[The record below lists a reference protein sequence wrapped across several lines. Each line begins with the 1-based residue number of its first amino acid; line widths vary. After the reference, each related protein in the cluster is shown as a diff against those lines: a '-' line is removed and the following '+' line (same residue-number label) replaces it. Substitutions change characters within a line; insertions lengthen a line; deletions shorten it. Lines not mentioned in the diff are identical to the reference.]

1 MQRGM
6 FESQKGPSGREDRGG
21 VELSGDSMEE
31 ADEFVRNGVLM
42 TNGDL
47 FDSMEND
54 GCFKDGGVERA
65 NSMYGQE
72 RRVN

>member
-31 ADEFVRNGVLM
+31 ADEFVRNGVVLSS
-42 TNGDL
+42 L
-47 FDSMEND
+47 VIPW
-54 GCFKDGGVERA
+54 K
-65 NSMYGQE
+65 
-72 RRVN
+72 RRMSL